1 MSVPRR
7 KLHLCDQVLCACA
20 PGARGVGWRE
30 QRKREEKHEAAS
42 TGLNRALRTSPCSS
56 SRVPYRRLGL
66 GAERGCGAGPSH
78 RLIARG
84 RRAEPAPPACWPS
97 RVESS
102 VRGERAGCPEGASAW
117 GGRSGAAGAAG
128 RGSVLGAP
136 VAAARVS
143 AGHRGRGGA
152 GRAGRRGARLSLVF
166 PVPVGWLPLKLVSY
180 LFLYIHALRCGFL
193 FVFVFLHLRTGD
205 APLLQSAVLFYTSRG
220 RQSVRSEGFLP
231 PGGTSSSSAG
241 R

>member
-20 PGARGVGWRE
+20 PGPRGVGWRE

-97 RVESS
+97 RAESS
-102 VRGERAGCPEGASAW
+102 PLCEVSGRGAPRGLRPGVGARGRRALRAGARC
-117 GGRSGAAGAAG
+117 
-128 RGSVLGAP
+128 SVLLLLLL
-136 VAAARVS
+136 

-220 RQSVRSEGFLP
+220 RQSVQSEGFLP

>member
-20 PGARGVGWRE
+20 PGPRGVGWRE

-128 RGSVLGAP
+128 RGSGLGAP
-136 VAAARVS
+136 VAAAR
-143 AGHRGRGGA
+143 GA
-152 GRAGRRGARLSLVF
+152 PRERWGRACRPERGPAQPRL
-166 PVPVGWLPLKLVSY
+166 PRAKLVSY

-220 RQSVRSEGFLP
+220 RQSVQSEGFLP